1 MTIGDRPAHPRR
13 QAISLLVGTVLVVV
27 ILAVI
32 STLAGR

>member
-1 MTIGDRPAHPRR
+1 MTTDDRPSHPRR
-13 QAISLLVGTVLVVV
+13 QAIALLVGTVLVIV